1 SGCAAPSAE
10 PSCREGEQM
19 RLYGKYLAMLLKTQL
34 SYKASFA
41 MTVVGQFLV
50 SFTAFLGV
58 YFLYDRFHEVEGY
71 SFAEVLLCFAVT
83 LTAFSLAECFARGFD
98 VFPRLIRTGALD
110 RILLRPRSVVF
121 QVLTSNMDFSRLG
134 RLAQAFFML
143 AYAPPASG
151 VADGRQ
157 NRRPTL
163 MLLGERHFSALFVLY
178 AGFSFFTIE
187 GIEFMNI
194 LTDGAREFGKYP
206 FSVYGEGV
214 LKLLTYV
221 VPLALFQYYPLLYI
235 LGRSAD
241 VRLLLLPL
249 AGFVFFVPCYA
260 FFRLGLRKYNHRL
273 LNSRRPL
280 PAASRFFMLPV
291 RRSSWRTAASTF
303 RRSFSRSTSIARAQ
317 KPAPD
322 IGTDAVPV
330 APSASLM
337 SVHDSWELLGGV
349 NTAERVQPTS
359 RSAGARWRNTRL
371 RYGSGRSSS
380 RSSSARN
387 APVAPSGLSFNPSG
401 Q

>member
-1 SGCAAPSAE
+1 
-10 PSCREGEQM
+10 M

-34 SYKASFA
+34 VYKASFA

-143 AYAPPASG
+143 AYALPASG
-151 VADGRQ
+151 VVWTGARIAGLL
-157 NRRPTL
+157 L
-163 MLLGERHFSALFVLY
+163 MLLGGTVTFSALFVLY

-235 LGRSAD
+235 LGRSGGRPPAASAAGRI
-241 VRLLLLPL
+241 RLFCALLC
-249 AGFVFFVPCYA
+249 VFPS
-260 FFRLGLRKYNHRL
+260 RTSQIQIHRL
-273 LNSRRPL
+273 LKRAGDRCL
-280 PAASRFFMLPV
+280 AASPFLCFQYADHPADGGQHVLV
-291 RRSSWRTAASTF
+291 SLFQRSIVHCAEHTE
-303 RRSFSRSTSIARAQ
+303 AR
-317 KPAPD
+317 PPD
-322 IGTDAVPV
+322 IGTDAC
-330 APSASLM
+330 
-337 SVHDSWELLGGV
+337 
-349 NTAERVQPTS
+349 
-359 RSAGARWRNTRL
+359 
-371 RYGSGRSSS
+371 SS
-380 RSSSARN
+380 RAPPPAR
-387 APVAPSGLSFNPSG
+387 
-401 Q
+401 

>member
-1 SGCAAPSAE
+1 
-10 PSCREGEQM
+10 M

-34 SYKASFA
+34 VYKASFA

-143 AYAPPASG
+143 AYALPASG
-151 VADGRQ
+151 VVWTGARIAGLL
-157 NRRPTL
+157 L
-163 MLLGERHFSALFVLY
+163 MLLGGTVTFSALFVLY

-260 FFRLGLRKYNHRL
+260 FFRLGLRKYK
-273 LNSRRPL
+273 
-280 PAASRFFMLPV
+280 
-291 RRSSWRTAASTF
+291 ST
-303 RRSFSRSTSIARAQ
+303 
-317 KPAPD
+317 
-322 IGTDAVPV
+322 
-330 APSASLM
+330 
-337 SVHDSWELLGGV
+337 
-349 NTAERVQPTS
+349 
-359 RSAGARWRNTRL
+359 
-371 RYGSGRSSS
+371 GS
-380 RSSSARN
+380 
-387 APVAPSGLSFNPSG
+387 
-401 Q
+401 

>member
-1 SGCAAPSAE
+1 
-10 PSCREGEQM
+10 M

-34 SYKASFA
+34 VYKASFA

-143 AYAPPASG
+143 AYALPASG
-151 VADGRQ
+151 VVWTGARIAGLL
-157 NRRPTL
+157 L
-163 MLLGERHFSALFVLY
+163 MLLGGTVTFSALFVLY

-241 VRLLLLPL
+241 VCRWPDSSFLCP
-249 AGFVFFVPCYA
+249 AMRFSVSDFANTNPPA
-260 FFRLGLRKYNHRL
+260 PEK
-273 LNSRRPL
+273 SRGDRCL
-280 PAASRFFMLPV
+280 AASPFFMLPV
-291 RRSSWRTAASTF
+291 RRSSRGRRPARP
-303 RRSFSRSTSIARAQ
+303 RRSFSSGRSSIARAYRS
-317 KPAPD
+317 PPPD
-322 IGTDAVPV
+322 IGTDAC
-330 APSASLM
+330 
-337 SVHDSWELLGGV
+337 
-349 NTAERVQPTS
+349 
-359 RSAGARWRNTRL
+359 
-371 RYGSGRSSS
+371 SS
-380 RSSSARN
+380 RAPPPAR
-387 APVAPSGLSFNPSG
+387 
-401 Q
+401 

>member
-1 SGCAAPSAE
+1 
-10 PSCREGEQM
+10 M

-34 SYKASFA
+34 VYKASFA

-143 AYAPPASG
+143 AYALPASG
-151 VADGRQ
+151 VVWTGARIAGLL
-157 NRRPTL
+157 L
-163 MLLGERHFSALFVLY
+163 MLLGGTVTFSALFVLY

-260 FFRLGLRKYNHRL
+260 FFRLGLRKYKSTG
-273 LNSRRPL
+273 SRKEQGRPL
-280 PAASRFFMLPV
+280 FGGLPV
-291 RRSSWRTAASTF
+291 FYASSTPIIPRTAASTSSSF
-303 RRSFSRSTSIARAQ
+303 FFKRSIVHCASIQ
-317 KPAPD
+317 KPA
-322 IGTDAVPV
+322 
-330 APSASLM
+330 S
-337 SVHDSWELLGGV
+337 
-349 NTAERVQPTS
+349 
-359 RSAGARWRNTRL
+359 
-371 RYGSGRSSS
+371 
-380 RSSSARN
+380 
-387 APVAPSGLSFNPSG
+387 
-401 Q
+401 